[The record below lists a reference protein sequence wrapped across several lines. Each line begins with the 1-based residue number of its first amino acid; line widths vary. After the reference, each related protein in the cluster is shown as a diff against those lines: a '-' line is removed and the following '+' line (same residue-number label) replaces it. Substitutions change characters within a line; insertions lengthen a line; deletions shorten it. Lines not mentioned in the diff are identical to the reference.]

1 MNEIITP
8 TNNPD
13 QSQQH
18 TNQPTQPTQPPIA
31 SIEIQVPPLQV
42 DMNKVVRLL
51 FDKIRRLEERLQ
63 ALEQPP
69 QNRTPH

>member
-8 TNNPD
+8 NNKQSNQSQP
-13 QSQQH
+13 QSQQ
-18 TNQPTQPTQPPIA
+18 TVA
-31 SIEIQVPPLQV
+31 SIAINIPPLQV
-42 DMNKVVRLL
+42 DMTKVVRIL

-63 ALEQPP
+63 HLEQTQ